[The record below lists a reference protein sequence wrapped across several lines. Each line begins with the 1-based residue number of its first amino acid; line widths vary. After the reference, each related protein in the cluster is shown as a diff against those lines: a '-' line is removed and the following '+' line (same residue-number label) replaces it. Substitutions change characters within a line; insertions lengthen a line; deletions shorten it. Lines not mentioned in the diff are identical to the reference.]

1 MEFDMSSKDKILEF
15 LEENKE
21 SYTSGEAMAAALG
34 LSRNAVWKAINDLRK
49 LGYQIDAVSNKGY
62 RLSEGTDIISKQG
75 ILSYLNKDKA
85 DMLSDNILIYDTL
98 ESTNKLAKERAISG
112 SPNGSLIIA
121 KQQSLGKGR
130 RDHLF
135 YSPEGGIY
143 MSIILS
149 PDFLPTLDKDVITAY
164 TGVSVCQ
171 AIEEL
176 CGISPS
182 IKPINDLFV
191 NGKKICGILTESGME
206 YETGLVQWIVVGIG
220 INFDTD
226 VNSFPTDLQEIIGTL
241 FAPGK
246 GPISKNQLIANIYSR
261 LLNWDGLDENRI
273 KDEFQRRIILQN
285 R

>member
-49 LGYQIDAVSNKGY
+49 LGYQIDAISNKGY
-62 RLSEGTDIISKQG
+62 RLSKGTDIISKQG
-75 ILSYLNKDKA
+75 ILSYFNKDKA

-98 ESTNKLAKERAISG
+98 ESTNKLAKEKAISG

-164 TGVSVCQ
+164 TGVSVCK

-176 CGISPS
+176 CDIIPG

-191 NGKKICGILTESGME
+191 NGRKICGILTESGIE

-241 FAPGK
+241 FTPGH
-246 GPISKNQLIANIYSR
+246 GSISKNQLIANIYER

-273 KDEFQRRIILQN
+273 KDEFQRRITMQ
-285 R
+285 

>member
-1 MEFDMSSKDKILEF
+1 MSSKDKILEF

-49 LGYQIDAVSNKGY
+49 LGYQIDAISNKGY
-62 RLSEGTDIISKQG
+62 RLSKGTDIISKQG
-75 ILSYLNKDKA
+75 ILSYFNKDKA

-98 ESTNKLAKERAISG
+98 ESTNKLAKEKAISG

-164 TGVSVCQ
+164 TGVSVCK

-176 CGISPS
+176 CDIIPG

-191 NGKKICGILTESGME
+191 NGRKICGILTESGIE

-241 FAPGK
+241 FTPGH
-246 GPISKNQLIANIYSR
+246 GSISKNQLIANIYER

-273 KDEFQRRIILQN
+273 KDEFQRRITMQ
-285 R
+285 

>member
-1 MEFDMSSKDKILEF
+1 MSSKDKILEF

-49 LGYQIDAVSNKGY
+49 LGYQIDAISNKGY
-62 RLSEGTDIISKQG
+62 RLSKGTDIISKQG

-98 ESTNKLAKERAISG
+98 ESTNKLAKEKAISG

-164 TGVSVCQ
+164 TGVSVCK

-176 CGISPS
+176 CDIIPG

-191 NGKKICGILTESGME
+191 NGRKICGILTESGIE

-241 FAPGK
+241 FTPGH
-246 GPISKNQLIANIYSR
+246 GSISKNQLIANIYER

-273 KDEFQRRIILQN
+273 KDEFQRRITMQ
-285 R
+285 

>member
-1 MEFDMSSKDKILEF
+1 MSSKDKILEF

-49 LGYQIDAVSNKGY
+49 LGYKIDAISNKGY
-62 RLSEGTDIISKQG
+62 RLSKGTDIISKQG
-75 ILSYLNKDKA
+75 ILSYFNKDKA

-98 ESTNKLAKERAISG
+98 ESTNKLAKEKAISG

-164 TGVSVCQ
+164 TGVSVCK

-176 CGISPS
+176 CDIIPG

-191 NGKKICGILTESGME
+191 NGRKICGILTESGIE

-241 FAPGK
+241 FTPGH
-246 GPISKNQLIANIYSR
+246 GSISKNQLIANIYER

-273 KDEFQRRIILQN
+273 KDEFQRRITMQ
-285 R
+285 